1 MGNKKT
7 IPAPDN
13 TTPASTPP
21 ENTDPKS
28 SAPANT
34 APESTQQ
41 HSLLKSRRRKVKRR
55 LKFARALN
63 ILVIDPREYCWTV
76 WYAVGLGLVHVS
88 IGAVNMVA
96 LAYSGHTGDSHAI
109 LCTVGYHFF
118 TAEAI
123 LSMNYANGWSLPLKP
138 RHRRCAHIFL
148 QVCGVTCA
156 VAGTALVLISRGYV
170 KGQPHGITGL
180 ITLTLAGLSVIFGP
194 FNFLSRQ
201 NRFSPFFKIVH
212 MGVGMP
218 TFFMS
223 SISLCLGFLTSEFK
237 SWAASVVV
245 YVLTAFVVFYTAF
258 ILANV
263 FIKCMSRI

>member
-1 MGNKKT
+1 MQVKQSPAGASGLQLLAEL
-7 IPAPDN
+7 IPE
-13 TTPASTPP
+13 TTVLEDALT
-21 ENTDPKS
+21 
-28 SAPANT
+28 
-34 APESTQQ
+34 
-41 HSLLKSRRRKVKRR
+41 SLYPCTR
-55 LKFARALN
+55 
-63 ILVIDPREYCWTV
+63 C
-76 WYAVGLGLVHVS
+76 GLEF
-88 IGAVNMVA
+88 
-96 LAYSGHTGDSHAI
+96 
-109 LCTVGYHFF
+109 YHFF

-148 QVCGVTCA
+148 QVCGLTCA

-180 ITLTLAGLSVIFGP
+180 ITLALAGLSVIFGP